1 MGIFVI
7 GDLHLSLDEKVNKS
21 MDIFGG
27 IWEKHWQTL
36 ERNWRKNI
44 SSEDTVIIAGDI
56 SWGLKLSEAMTD
68 LM

>member
-27 IWEKHWQTL
+27 ILSPE
-36 ERNWRKNI
+36 I
-44 SSEDTVIIAGDI
+44 SRGD
-56 SWGLKLSEAMTD
+56 
-68 LM
+68 